1 MESSFREIFIV
12 FNMSQMYTLLQNQ
25 EREPFQRPKS
35 INELKG
41 QFAQKRKNTKVE
53 RTKVDQSKIAAVLA
67 RQNADKKKAFEEE
80 QRKKKILLEKRMEAD
95 GGRYAKKIQA
105 NQKATVKIKV
115 DRNGVDINKE
125 KAAPSSKRLR
135 DEYNSEKLTKDLKAS
150 SSSSKSDRKRK
161 SNGAD
166 YSSDRK
172 GGSSQ
177 KKSRQDPKA
186 KSRPPKPDAMTLL
199 RMQDMGIPT
208 NSNTSN
214 RISNSKSSSDSSKP
228 KSLSSKKEYPPD
240 PDYKTWKLDEKE
252 LRWYLENLKRVG
264 KFRQKVEDAMEAG
277 KEPPTVT
284 SFFDSYEQKMIN
296 KIKIKKKEAK
306 KMAKRL
312 KQKEAL
318 DNQRK
323 ANDKSKLLKKP
334 SKPEPTNTA
343 PKAINPYLRK
353 EMKNGKSLKVPPPV
367 EKPKSSSSS
376 SSKSSSK
383 NSS

>member
-1 MESSFREIFIV
+1 M
-12 FNMSQMYTLLQNQ
+12 
-25 EREPFQRPKS
+25 
-35 INELKG
+35 
-41 QFAQKRKNTKVE
+41 
-53 RTKVDQSKIAAVLA
+53 
-67 RQNADKKKAFEEE
+67 
-80 QRKKKILLEKRMEAD
+80 
-95 GGRYAKKIQA
+95 
-105 NQKATVKIKV
+105 

-166 YSSDRK
+166 YSTDRK

-214 RISNSKSSSDSSKP
+214 RISNSKSSSDSSKS

-252 LRWYLENLKRVG
+252 LRLVFIILI
-264 KFRQKVEDAMEAG
+264 
-277 KEPPTVT
+277 
-284 SFFDSYEQKMIN
+284 FFTLG
-296 KIKIKKKEAK
+296 
-306 KMAKRL
+306 R
-312 KQKEAL
+312 
-318 DNQRK
+318 
-323 ANDKSKLLKKP
+323 
-334 SKPEPTNTA
+334 
-343 PKAINPYLRK
+343 
-353 EMKNGKSLKVPPPV
+353 KSLEYNFGSIIKT
-367 EKPKSSSSS
+367 
-376 SSKSSSK
+376 
-383 NSS
+383 